1 MEDFISDAQDKTRN
15 ARTKSEL
22 AGFNV
27 WKEQLNADQCQFE
40 AQKIMWLGIASLVLI
55 GTFRGSAKRG

>member
-1 MEDFISDAQDKTRN
+1 MRRTKRN